1 MIRRARS
8 IALMLTLLMVCSLH
22 AQSRGGRWQ
31 MEGNGE
37 DTAPWDALPNVGVPQ
52 GGAFFSALLSAPEGN
67 SFLWLDTL
75 IDHDYMKIE
84 DSFDLDFENENVGI
98 SMWIYPTVLNDVH
111 FLVNKGTQSDAA
123 KSTCYALRISLAK
136 KIEFLIRDSGNK
148 AQTAASGFTVP
159 LNQWT
164 FVAAF
169 YDYAAGKVY
178 FWNRVTAAPVDSA
191 LFRFDYLANDGPLSI
206 GSWYR
211 SDPSSPSIK
220 DFQGGIDDVRI
231 SGRRQDLIPL
241 GTAVKRRDSAAL
253 QPQSLHIYPNP
264 VSLSRQPWI
273 TINTAAVPAGPAT
286 LTLFNLRG
294 QAVISREIE
303 GSPWRLPLQDGR
315 GGALPAGTYL
325 LQIKSGRSLL
335 CRSLTLVR

>member
-111 FLVNKGTQSDAA
+111 FLVNKGTQSDAV

-136 KIEFLIRDSGNK
+136 KIEFLVRDSQK

-178 FWNRVTAAPVDSA
+178 FWNRVTASPVDSV
-191 LFRFDYLANDGPLSI
+191 LFRFNFFANDGPLSI

-211 SDPSSPSIK
+211 NDPAAPSIK

-294 QAVISREIE
+294 QAVISREMA
-303 GSPWRLPLQDGR
+303 GSPSRLLLHESR
-315 GGALPAGTYL
+315 GGPLPAGTYL
-325 LQIKSGRSLL
+325 LQLKSGQHIIS
-335 CRSLTLVR
+335 RSLTLFQ

>member
-1 MIRRARS
+1 MIKRARS
-8 IALMLTLLMVCSLH
+8 IALLLVLLGAVALY

-37 DTAPWDALPNVGVPQ
+37 DTATWDAFADSGVLQ
-52 GGAFFSALLSAPEGN
+52 GGALFSALLSAPEGN

-75 IDHDYMKIE
+75 INHDYLKIE
-84 DSFDLDFENENVGI
+84 DSNDLDFENENVGI

-111 FLVNKGTQSDAA
+111 FLVNKGTQTDAA

-136 KIEFLIRDSGNK
+136 KIEFLVRDSNK
-148 AQTAASGFTVP
+148 AQTAASAFTIP

-164 FVAAF
+164 FVAAW
-169 YDYAAGKVY
+169 YDYAAGRVY
-178 FWNRVTAAPVDSA
+178 FWNRVTASPVDSV
-191 LFRFDYLANDGPLSI
+191 LFKFNFFANDGPLSI

-211 SDPSSPSIK
+211 NDPAAPSIK

-231 SGRRQDLIPL
+231 SGRWQDLIPL
-241 GTAVKRRDSAAL
+241 GTAVKRRDSAAMI
-253 QPQSLHIYPNP
+253 PQSLHIYPNP

-273 TINTAAVPAGPAT
+273 TITTAAIPAGPAT

-294 QAVISREIE
+294 QAVISREME
-303 GSPWRLPLQDGR
+303 GSTWRLPLQESR

-325 LQIKSGRSLL
+325 LQLKSGHQIIS
-335 CRSLTLVR
+335 RSLTLFQ